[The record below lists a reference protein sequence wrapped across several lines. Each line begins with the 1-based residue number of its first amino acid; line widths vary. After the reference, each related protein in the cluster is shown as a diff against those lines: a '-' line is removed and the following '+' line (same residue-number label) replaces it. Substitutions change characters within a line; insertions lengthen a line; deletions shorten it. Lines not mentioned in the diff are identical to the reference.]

1 MKSQDMHSFR
11 TFAQRNVLPLLGI
24 IPLLLS
30 IATFVYDYYSDVDLT
45 IQGGRTGQIF
55 NQLIDGFLFNKMQ
68 LVYIQQDFL
77 TGITGTQSNFL
88 QSWKCSQKLEI

>member
-1 MKSQDMHSFR
+1 MRSQDMHSFR

-45 IQGGRTGQIF
+45 VQARGSLYFT
-55 NQLIDGFLFNKMQ
+55 
-68 LVYIQQDFL
+68 
-77 TGITGTQSNFL
+77 
-88 QSWKCSQKLEI
+88 

>member
-1 MKSQDMHSFR
+1 MRSQDMHSFR

-45 IQGGRTGQIF
+45 VQARVSLYFTYQ
-55 NQLIDGFLFNKMQ
+55 K
-68 LVYIQQDFL
+68 
-77 TGITGTQSNFL
+77 
-88 QSWKCSQKLEI
+88 SWKNINPDKIF

>member
-1 MKSQDMHSFR
+1 MHSFR

-45 IQGGRTGQIF
+45 VQARVSLLTYQIIKVEHNPDKLF
-55 NQLIDGFLFNKMQ
+55 WIIILKFLHF
-68 LVYIQQDFL
+68 FL
-77 TGITGTQSNFL
+77 LSIPREVS
-88 QSWKCSQKLEI
+88 

>member
-1 MKSQDMHSFR
+1 MYTKCIPNIQICQINFDAITLFR

-45 IQGGRTGQIF
+45 VQVRVKKFGCART
-55 NQLIDGFLFNKMQ
+55 
-68 LVYIQQDFL
+68 
-77 TGITGTQSNFL
+77 
-88 QSWKCSQKLEI
+88 

>member
-1 MKSQDMHSFR
+1 MHSFR

-45 IQGGRTGQIF
+45 VQARVSLYFTYQEIKEEH
-55 NQLIDGFLFNKMQ
+55 NPDKLF
-68 LVYIQQDFL
+68 
-77 TGITGTQSNFL
+77 
-88 QSWKCSQKLEI
+88 

>member
-45 IQGGRTGQIF
+45 IQGGGRG
-55 NQLIDGFLFNKMQ
+55 GFLISYSTVFYRMK
-68 LVYIQQDFL
+68 
-77 TGITGTQSNFL
+77 
-88 QSWKCSQKLEI
+88 